1 MNGLLRTAFSGD
13 GAVILQLLGIGVGSW
28 IASAILTAI
37 GKGQMGR
44 FVQIISV
51 FLAIGLAIGAI
62 GKVLNRIL

>member
-13 GAVILQLLGIGVGSW
+13 GAIIIQLLGIGVGSW
-28 IASAILTAI
+28 IASSILTAI
-37 GKGQMGR
+37 GKGQLGK

-62 GKVLNRIL
+62 GKVINRIL